1 VLSIIYQ
8 NKEIDIVSAENS
20 VVWKINVFRNFR
32 SFFSKKKFLI
42 KRELEN
48 KNISNKKELPFL
60 LWVLLQLWMY
70 EHGPFKSDLERFLE
84 SIYRYS
90 NCSLTASS
98 YLFPEYLAA
107 ACHFNLILC
116 SARLR
121 INARWD
127 SRRWSQPRWLS
138 RPGIEIFP
146 ARHGTDTPARHGTTL
161 KVANR
166 HAGTAHFGT
175 ARRHGIWNF
184 YWLK

>member
-1 VLSIIYQ
+1 MFFEIFVL
-8 NKEIDIVSAENS
+8 
-20 VVWKINVFRNFR
+20 
-32 SFFSKKKFLI
+32 FFSKKKFLI

-138 RPGIEIFP
+138 RRQTRRRMTKIHPLHTKHQLIMNKSGPNINSPLSVLVFLLFWFLNRSALCHPIRP
-146 ARHGTDTPARHGTTL
+146 YSARNSP
-161 KVANR
+161 
-166 HAGTAHFGT
+166 
-175 ARRHGIWNF
+175 
-184 YWLK
+184 